1 MSATRIVLN
10 GRELEVR
17 ADENILDVCLR
28 SGEQIPFS
36 CRGGVCHACL
46 LQCTEGTVPPAAQR
60 GLAPALQAKGYLL
73 ACQCQPEGPMSLA
86 APNPAD
92 QLTDCMLHEARIEN
106 GYLFLCFESARELPG
121 KAGQFFLL
129 QQPSGIELRLE
140 ITGGEPQAC
149 LFETLTPCPDPA
161 SLPAWLRGNVFG
173 QDFQVAGPLS
183 PPPPEGKERALP
195 PTDPGLW
202 AELEDGLRVRA
213 ILEDFY
219 RQVYVDARLA
229 PFFVGNTMDRAI
241 DKQYSFLRQL
251 MTGESCYFGD
261 RPRNAHHW
269 MVIDDDLYDYRQALM
284 HRTQQ
289 AHGLSP
295 CQMARWAHLENHFR
309 ADMVKDKPWPR
320 RIGDMEIPLEG
331 FAEETLSEGSL
342 CDYCQAEVPAGVT
355 VRYHVRLGKIACP
368 ACSGV
373 GTDVPQTA

>member
-129 QQPSGIELRLE
+129 QQPSGAELRLE

-149 LFETLTPCPDPA
+149 QFETLTPCPDPA
-161 SLPAWLRGNVFG
+161 SLPAWLRDNVFG

-183 PPPPEGKERALP
+183 PPPRKARSARCRP
-195 PTDPGLW
+195 PTQASGQNW
-202 AELEDGLRVRA
+202 KTGCASE
-213 ILEDFY
+213 
-219 RQVYVDARLA
+219 
-229 PFFVGNTMDRAI
+229 PFSKT
-241 DKQYSFLRQL
+241 S
-251 MTGESCYFGD
+251 
-261 RPRNAHHW
+261 
-269 MVIDDDLYDYRQALM
+269 
-284 HRTQQ
+284 
-289 AHGLSP
+289 
-295 CQMARWAHLENHFR
+295 
-309 ADMVKDKPWPR
+309 
-320 RIGDMEIPLEG
+320 
-331 FAEETLSEGSL
+331 
-342 CDYCQAEVPAGVT
+342 T
-355 VRYHVRLGKIACP
+355 VRFTLMRGWPLSLSGTRWIAPSTSSIPFC
-368 ACSGV
+368 AN
-373 GTDVPQTA
+373 